1 MLKYYTIQ
9 NPPRNWNKERRKA
22 LLYLLDY
29 TRVSGYKNIQWFSE
43 EPWNYVLCNSG
54 SGPYLN
60 MLSFTY
66 REWTGISVN
75 IPEGIDGKVRTW

>member
-1 MLKYYTIQ
+1 MLRYYYLDK
-9 NPPRNWNKERRKA
+9 PPRNWNKEKRKA
-22 LLYLLDY
+22 LLCLFDY

-60 MLSFTY
+60 MLSFTNG
-66 REWTGISVN
+66 EWTGISVD
-75 IPEGIDGKVRTW
+75 IPDGVDRMVRTW